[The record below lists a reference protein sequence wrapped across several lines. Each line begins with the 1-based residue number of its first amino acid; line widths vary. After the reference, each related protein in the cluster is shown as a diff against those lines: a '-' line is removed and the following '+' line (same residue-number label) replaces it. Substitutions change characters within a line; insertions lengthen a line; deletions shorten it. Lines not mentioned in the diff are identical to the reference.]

1 MIDLDHN
8 FAKRS
13 NWIII
18 LGNDRFGS
26 FLTKFPQGM
35 IQIDHFRKKM
45 IQIDLFSKKWSNS
58 IILRNYVPNRKT
70 FTKITDLDHCR
81 IWIIDRFGTLSQKW
95 SKSRNDPKPTMIQIR
110 QWSKSMSISSVRCQF
125 VVWLMGLWILT
136 S

>member
-35 IQIDHFRKKM
+35 IKIDHFRKKWSKSIFFQKNDPIRSFCEIM
-45 IQIDLFSKKWSNS
+45 FQIEKHLRKWS
-58 IILRNYVPNRKT
+58 
-70 FTKITDLDHCR
+70 
-81 IWIIDRFGTLSQKW
+81 IWIIVAFGSLIDLEHFPK
-95 SKSRNDPKPTMIQIR
+95 NDPNPEMIQNR
-110 QWSKSMSISSVRCQF
+110 QWSKSDNDPNRCQSSQVLCSVF
-125 VVWLMGLWILT
+125 LCLKNPVKWPV
-136 S
+136 